1 MRNPPEHM
9 GRRTAV
15 LAVLVLAAGLLVVVP
30 ATAQTNERRATEEH
44 CVAVAVDQAADGEL
58 VVSEPQ
64 CFATKAEAADAVA
77 ALTTAAPSDSA
88 NAGSPGL
95 QVPLSTM
102 TLGIHYDGTGG
113 TGSSIS
119 ITGSGCT
126 GGYWNASAYWTNR
139 ISSTWNG
146 CYQVKHYD
154 FAGKVGSSY
163 STYTVGQI
171 DSLSW
176 FSNDTGSV
184 SYHS

>member
-30 ATAQTNERRATEEH
+30 ATAQTNERRVTEEH
-44 CVAVAVDQAADGEL
+44 CVAVAVDQTADGEL
-58 VVSEPQ
+58 VVSEPE
-64 CFATKAEAADAVA
+64 CFATEAEADEALA

-88 NAGSPGL
+88 TAGSPGL
-95 QVPLSTM
+95 QVPLATF
-102 TLGIHYDGTGG
+102 TLGKHYDGFSG

-126 GGYWNASAYWTNR
+126 GGYWNASSYWTNR

-154 FAGKVGSSY
+154 YGGKVGMSY
-163 STYTVGQI
+163 ST
-171 DSLSW
+171 
-176 FSNDTGSV
+176 
-184 SYHS
+184 